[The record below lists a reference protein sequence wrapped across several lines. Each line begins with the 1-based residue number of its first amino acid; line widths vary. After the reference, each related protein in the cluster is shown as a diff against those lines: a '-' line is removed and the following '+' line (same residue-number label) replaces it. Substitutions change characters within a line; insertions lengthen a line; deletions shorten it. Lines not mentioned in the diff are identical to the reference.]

1 MTFEW
6 SVKPLIFLFW
16 FSTFLVDSM
25 HNAISLYR
33 MIETGESL
41 LIKRITQPIAKKE
54 EMKFN
59 KI

>member
-1 MTFEW
+1 MTFDW
-6 SVKPLIFLFW
+6 SVKALVFLFW

-41 LIKRITQPIAKKE
+41 LIKRITQTISKQE

-59 KI
+59 EL

>member
-1 MTFEW
+1 MTFDW
-6 SVKPLIFLFW
+6 SVKALIFLFW

-41 LIKRITQPIAKKE
+41 LIKRITQTISKQE

-59 KI
+59 EL

>member
-1 MTFEW
+1 MTFDW
-6 SVKPLIFLFW
+6 SVKALIFLFW
-16 FSTFLVDSM
+16 FSTLLVNSV
-25 HNAISLYR
+25 HNSISLYR

-59 KI
+59 EL